1 MLTRLGLGVML
12 GCWILCAS
20 PAALASWSAPAL
32 LGGCA
37 RASSQAPPLV
47 VFPSSQPQARSGAGA
62 LLWTGP
68 AGCRERIA
76 GATPAGTS
84 SEVLAAP
91 LGPSGLPGPGRAL
104 NAGAGGPAEVIA
116 AAGTALGQVLALGDG
131 ALAEGSSPGLF
142 ATPLPLDGPARPV
155 AVASGYLGDTA
166 VLSTVRERR
175 ARWALA
181 LRVQRHYSSTP
192 AAPRLLVVGTD
203 RPSALAVA
211 MDYRSDV
218 LVVWVAGA
226 ASDARLIPAG
236 GAPGR
241 VERVGAGAD
250 VAELR
255 ALISDDGRAIVAWR
269 EQASVLDGRART
281 SIESSISG
289 PGMVFA
295 RATPVE
301 SFADLPGLILPPGS
315 LQLTRLSS
323 EAVMI
328 AWTGV
333 SAGRYV
339 VRASP
344 VSLRRGVWAPVTVSP
359 PDAREALLAELVPG
373 PRAEVLALWSAA
385 PRLPDGALDIRHRA
399 IFAAWGHYAGH
410 GEAVFAPAEALAPP
424 GPNGTPAAA
433 FDPDNDRALA
443 AWVQS
448 IGSPR
453 IVYAQRAAGPPALAA
468 PARAA
473 PARGV
478 RAQGTPASS
487 PRPTAVRGPP
497 QAPARASD
505 IPHGSGHRSDVLAA
519 LALLLVAAAAAYRGI
534 GRRRGWIGAR
544 RT

>member
-226 ASDARLIPAG
+226 AIDARLIPAG

-255 ALISDDGRAIVAWR
+255 ALISDAGRAIVAWR

-344 VSLRRGVWAPVTVSP
+344 VSLRRGVWAPVTISP
-359 PDAREALLAELVPG
+359 RGRQALLASLIPG
-373 PRAEVLALWSAA
+373 PLAEVLALWTTA
-385 PRLPDGALDIRHRA
+385 PRLRDGALDPRRRA
-399 IFAAWGHYAGH
+399 IFAAWGHYGGH
-410 GEAVFAPAEALAPP
+410 GEARFAAPEALAAP

-433 FDPDNDRALA
+433 FDPQNDTALA
-443 AWVQS
+443 AWATGVR
-448 IGSPR
+448 SPR
-453 IVYAQRAAGPPALAA
+453 IAYAARAAGAPSDASVAVPTARAARHHSDRAIALPALGLLLLGAA
-468 PARAA
+468 AAWQQRRGRHPGRRLRRAARAA
-473 PARGV
+473 P
-478 RAQGTPASS
+478 S
-487 PRPTAVRGPP
+487 
-497 QAPARASD
+497 
-505 IPHGSGHRSDVLAA
+505 GSG
-519 LALLLVAAAAAYRGI
+519 
-534 GRRRGWIGAR
+534 RR
-544 RT
+544 